1 MRGKQQL
8 RAIQNRWGEINMVSK
23 LCVALVV
30 LACFGVTQ
38 PAAHAADT
46 GGVFVM
52 TNAATGNQVIAYAR
66 DVQGRLQQRA
76 IYDTEGR
83 GRGGMIDPLQSQGAL
98 TLSPDHSLLY
108 AVNAGSGTVTS
119 FQVKGANLTLV
130 GHVPSGGSEPVAVT
144 QFGNIVYVLNGA
156 GPGDVVAFRE
166 SKAGRLEQIA
176 ESTTYLSGVNTGG
189 ASISVRPDGKFLA
202 VVERGASAISTFPV
216 NANGNLGSIVTTVS
230 ANPGAFSGRFAP
242 NGVLLVTDNTPG
254 TSDASLLSSYTISGN
269 GTLLPISQSAPTYGN
284 GNCWSVVTP
293 SGAYVYS
300 ENSASSTIAGYTL
313 SKAGVLKPIR
323 NTIVATL
330 PSGSTNLEVA
340 VTADGKFLY
349 TLNAGSGTIGIFAIN
364 SDGIL
369 TEVADR
375 SDGLLPSAGYEG
387 LAAF

>member
-1 MRGKQQL
+1 MG
-8 RAIQNRWGEINMVSK
+8 NK
-23 LCVALVV
+23 LCGALVV
-30 LACFGVTQ
+30 LACFGVMQ
-38 PAAHAADT
+38 PAAHAAES
-46 GGVFVM
+46 GAVFVM

-66 DVQGRLQQRA
+66 GPEGRLQQRA

-83 GRGGMIDPLQSQGAL
+83 GGGGKIDPLQSQGAL
-98 TLSPDHSLLY
+98 TLSPDGSRLY
-108 AVNAGSGTVTS
+108 AVNAGSGTITS
-119 FQVKGANLTLV
+119 FQVQGANLSLM

-166 SKAGRLEQIA
+166 NNAGRLVQIPD
-176 ESTTYLSGVNTGG
+176 STAYLSGVNTGG

-202 VVERGASAISTFPV
+202 VVERGASVISTFPI
-216 NANGNLGSIVTTVS
+216 NANGTLGPIVTTTS
-230 ANPGAFSGRFAP
+230 ADPGAFSGRFAP

-269 GTLLPISQSAPTYGN
+269 GTLSPISESAPTYGN

-293 SGAYVYS
+293 NGAYVYS
-300 ENSASSTIAGYTL
+300 DNSASSTIAGYTL

-364 SDGIL
+364 SDGVL

-387 LAAF
+387 LAAL